1 VTVSE
6 PAVIDEAETAT
17 VRPTMTLSGISKHY
31 EGVAALSEVS
41 FEVLPGEVH
50 ALLGENG
57 AGKSTLMNVAS
68 GATTPDAGTIVV
80 DGAEIA
86 HLTPAIAK
94 DLGIAIVH
102 QHPAVL
108 PDMTVAENIRVAVA
122 PEHIRAR
129 GADATVAM
137 RGMLDDVGFGGH
149 LDDRVS
155 SLSVARRHLLELAK
169 AFAATPRLLI
179 LDEPTA
185 PLSQESV
192 DLLFAAVRVLA
203 AKGTAVVYITH
214 RLGEVREIADRVT
227 VLRDGRLR
235 GTAAVADITDA
246 DVVQLIIGRTLGST
260 FPAKHAGA
268 ADDEVLLDVDGLSG
282 QGFSDISFQ
291 VRRGEIVGIAG
302 VLGNG
307 QSALLRAVA
316 GLDSA
321 TGAVRVGGAELSRRA
336 LLASSAY
343 MPADRHREGLMM
355 GLSVREN
362 AAMTALDRLRV
373 GLFLRRRREVEFVA
387 RELSSLD
394 VKAPS
399 IEAPVSALSG
409 GNQQKVVMAR
419 AMLSEP
425 AILLADEP
433 TQGVDVGSRAEI
445 YRILREVAGRG
456 VPVVVVSTDAKELE
470 GLCDRVIVMSRGH
483 AVETLE
489 GDAVSEERII
499 HAAVSATTRT
509 RELVTAQRSDR
520 RARAHRLV
528 QGDYAPVVILGV
540 VMLALGAYVLSR
552 NDRYLSDFNITSVMF
567 ACAALGFIALGQ
579 TIALLLGGIDLSVG
593 PLAGF
598 LVVVASFFVL
608 DGRSVGV
615 WILGITLML
624 ACALTLGLLN
634 GVLVRFAKFTPV
646 AATLVTYIALGGLSF
661 TLRDAPDGYIAASV
675 TDVIKTK
682 VGPVPLAFVA
692 FIVVAFLLEIALRRT
707 QWGLRLRAVGSD
719 EESARRVGVRVHRT
733 ALAGYMAVSALT
745 FLGALVLLAQLGVGD
760 PAQGT
765 GYTLTSI
772 TAVVLG
778 GTSLLG
784 GRGTF
789 IGTLLGAG
797 LIVQVLNA
805 TTFLN
810 LTQTWQYLF
819 QGLLIVVAAIVY
831 SQVRRTGRA

>member
-1 VTVSE
+1 MTDQTLIE
-6 PAVIDEAETAT
+6 PAEVA
-17 VRPTMTLSGISKHY
+17 VQRPTMTLTQISKHY
-31 EGVAALSEVS
+31 DGVAALTDVS

-68 GATTPDAGTIVV
+68 GATAPDGGAIVF
-80 DGAEIA
+80 DGQTLEGLVPGVAQE
-86 HLTPAIAK
+86 
-94 DLGIAIVH
+94 LGIAIVH
-102 QHPAVL
+102 QHPALL
-108 PDMTVAENIRVAVA
+108 PDMTVAENILVAVA
-122 PEHIRAR
+122 PEHLRRHGDDAR
-129 GADATVAM
+129 IAM
-137 RGMLDDVGFGGH
+137 RRMLDVVGFTGH
-149 LDDRVS
+149 LEARVA

-169 AFAATPRLLI
+169 AFAAQPKLLI

-192 DLLFAAVRVLA
+192 DLLFRVVRDLA
-203 AKGTAVVYITH
+203 AGGTAVVYITH

-235 GTAAVADITDA
+235 GTSAVADITDA
-246 DVVQLIIGRTLGST
+246 ELLALIIGRTLSST
-260 FPAKHAGA
+260 FPPKHVP
-268 ADDEVLLDVDGLSG
+268 ADDDPELLAVEGLG
-282 QGFSDISFQ
+282 GPGFSDISFAA
-291 VRRGEIVGIAG
+291 RRGEIVGIAG
-302 VLGNG
+302 VVGNG
-307 QSALLRAVA
+307 QPALLRTLA

-321 TGAVRVGGAELSRRA
+321 TEGTIRVGGAELSRRA
-336 LLASSAY
+336 LRGSSAY
-343 MPADRHREGLMM
+343 MPSDRHTEGLMM

-362 AAMTALDRLRV
+362 AALPALDRLKTA
-373 GLFLRRRREVEFVA
+373 FFFISRRRELDVVE
-387 RELSSLD
+387 RELSTLA

-399 IEAPVSALSG
+399 LEAPVSALSG

-445 YRILREVAGRG
+445 YRILREVADRD
-456 VPVVVVSTDAKELE
+456 VPVVVVSSDAQELE
-470 GLCDRVIVMSRGH
+470 GLCDRVVVMSRGH

-489 GDAVSEERII
+489 GGAVNEERII
-499 HAAVSATTRT
+499 EAAVSATALSRAEGADTRGGS
-509 RELVTAQRSDR
+509 TAL
-520 RARAHRLV
+520 HRLI
-528 QGDYAPVVILGV
+528 QGDYAPVAILAV
-540 VMLALGAYVLSR
+540 VMLALGLYVYQR
-552 NDRYLSDFNITSVMF
+552 NSLYVSDFNITSVMF

-598 LVVVASFFVL
+598 LVVVGSYFIL
-608 DGRSVGV
+608 DEHGPAV
-615 WILGITLML
+615 WIFGIALML
-624 ACALTLGLLN
+624 ACAIVVGLFN
-634 GVLVRFAKFTPV
+634 GVLIRYGKFTPV
-646 AATLVTYIALGGLSF
+646 AATLVTYIALGGF
-661 TLRDAPDGYIAASV
+661 AFVLRDRPGGYITADV
-675 TDVIKTK
+675 TDQIART
-682 VGPVPLAFVA
+682 VGPVPLAFVL
-692 FIVVAFLLEIALRRT
+692 FVVVAFVLEWCLRRT

-719 EESARRVGVRVHRT
+719 EESARRVGVRINRT
-733 ALAGYMAVSALT
+733 ALLGYAAVSALT

-797 LIVQVLNA
+797 LVVQVLNA
-805 TTFLN
+805 TTFLD
-810 LTQTWQYLF
+810 LDQTWQYLF
-819 QGLLIVVAAIVY
+819 QGLLIVIAAIVY
-831 SQVRRTGRA
+831 SQVRRTGRT